1 MKLPGGVRRYLAGRA
16 VQCIGVWFLIITF
29 NFVLF
34 RVMPGDPRMALL
46 HQNLDPSVR
55 QQVEEKFGLDLP
67 IWEQYGLYLVN
78 LFRGD
83 WGRSF
88 TISTNTPVVNIIFGS
103 RLINTLVLMGTSL
116 FLSIILGIAIGVLA
130 ASRRNSLLDKS
141 SVVFFLVTY
150 SMPVFWSGLL
160 ILLYLGF
167 YLNLIP
173 LFGTFAH
180 WTKHANFLEFVA
192 DYLWHMT
199 GPMIVLTLSFIGS
212 FFLLMRDSVLDV
224 FTKDFMEAA
233 RAKGLSERRIL
244 YRHAMRNAMLPM
256 ISVIAVNMTYL
267 ISGATVTEQVFTWPG
282 IGQLIIQA
290 VVNADYPVLQGIFL
304 LLATVV
310 VFSNFVADIVYAF
323 ADPRI
328 RYGEKEK

>member
-1 MKLPGGVRRYLAGRA
+1 
-16 VQCIGVWFLIITF
+16 
-29 NFVLF
+29 
-34 RVMPGDPRMALL
+34 MPGDPRMALL
-46 HQNLDPSVR
+46 HQNLDPDIR
-55 QQVEEKFGLDLP
+55 RQVETKFGLNLP
-67 IWEQYGLYLVN
+67 IWEQYGFYLLN

-88 TISTNTPVVNIIFGS
+88 TIRTNTPVVEIIFGS
-103 RLINTLVLMGTSL
+103 RLVNTLVLMGSSL
-116 FLSIILGIAIGVLA
+116 LLSIIIGMVIGVLA

-167 YLNLIP
+167 HLKLIP
-173 LFGTFAH
+173 LYGYFTPGVH
-180 WTKHANFLEFVA
+180 HVNFLEYAA

-224 FTKDFMEAA
+224 FTRDYMEAA
-233 RAKGLSERRIL
+233 RAKGLGERRIL
-244 YRHAMRNAMLPM
+244 YKHAMRNAMLPM
-256 ISVIAVNMTYL
+256 ISVIAVNITYL
-267 ISGATVTEQVFTWPG
+267 ISGATVTERIFTWPG
-282 IGQLIIQA
+282 IGDLTISA
-290 VVNADYPVLQGIFL
+290 VVNADYPILQGIFL
-304 LLATVV
+304 LLATGVV
-310 VFSNFVADIVYAF
+310 VSNFVADIIYAF

>member
-1 MKLPGGVRRYLAGRA
+1 MRRYLVGRA
-16 VQCIGVWFLIITF
+16 VQCVVVWFLIVTF

-46 HQNLDPSVR
+46 HQNLDPAIR
-55 QQVEEKFGLDLP
+55 QQVEAQFGLNLP
-67 IWEQYGLYLVN
+67 LWEQYILYLIN
-78 LFRGD
+78 LFKGD

-88 TISTNTPVVNIIFGS
+88 TISTNTPVVEIIFGS
-103 RLINTLVLMGTSL
+103 RLINTLVLMGSSL
-116 FLSIILGIAIGVLA
+116 VLSIIIGMFMGVLA
-130 ASRRNSLLDKS
+130 ASRRNSLLDKF

-167 YLNLIP
+167 HLNLIP
-173 LFGTFAH
+173 LFGTFTH
-180 WTKHANFLEFVA
+180 WAEHANFLEFAA
-192 DYLWHMT
+192 DYLWHMI

-233 RAKGLSERRIL
+233 RAKGLSERKIL
-244 YRHAMRNAMLPM
+244 YKHAMRNAMLPM

-267 ISGATVTEQVFTWPG
+267 ISGATVTEQIFTWPG
-282 IGQLIIQA
+282 IGRLTIQA
-290 VVNADYPVLQGIFL
+290 VVNADYPILQGIFL

-310 VFSNFVADIVYAF
+310 VISNFIADLIYAF

-328 RYGEKEK
+328 RYGEKER

>member
-1 MKLPGGVRRYLAGRA
+1 
-16 VQCIGVWFLIITF
+16 
-29 NFVLF
+29 
-34 RVMPGDPRMALL
+34 MPGDPRMALL
-46 HQNLDPSVR
+46 HQNLDPNVR
-55 QQVEEKFGLDLP
+55 QQVEEKFGLNLP
-67 IWEQYGLYLVN
+67 IWEQYGLYLLN

-88 TISTNTPVVNIIFGS
+88 TISSNTPVVEIIFGT
-103 RLINTLVLMGTSL
+103 RLINTVVLMASSL
-116 FLSIILGIAIGVLA
+116 FLSTIIGIVIGVLA
-130 ASRRNSLLDKS
+130 ASRRNSLLDRS
-141 SVVFFLVTY
+141 SIVFFLVTY
-150 SMPVFWSGLL
+150 SMPTFWSGLL

-167 YLNLIP
+167 HLNLIP
-173 LFGTFAH
+173 LFGYFTSWAE
-180 WTKHANFLEFVA
+180 HANFLEYAA

-212 FFLLMRDSVLDV
+212 FFLLMRDSVLDI

-267 ISGATVTEQVFTWPG
+267 ISGATVTEQIFTWPG
-282 IGQLIIQA
+282 IGQLTIQA
-290 VVNADYPVLQGIFL
+290 VVNADYPILQGIFL
-304 LLATVV
+304 LLASGVIV
-310 VFSNFVADIVYAF
+310 ANFAADIIYAF

-328 RYGEKEK
+328 RYGEK

>member
-1 MKLPGGVRRYLAGRA
+1 MPGGVRRYLVGRA
-16 VQCIGVWFLIITF
+16 IQCLIVWFLIITF

-46 HQNLDPSVR
+46 HQNLDPDIR
-55 QQVEEKFGLDLP
+55 QRVVERFGLNLS
-67 IWEQYGLYLVN
+67 IWEQYGLYLLN

-88 TISTNTPVVNIIFGS
+88 TISSNTPVVKIIFGT
-103 RLINTLVLMGTSL
+103 RLMNTVVLMASSL
-116 FLSIILGIAIGVLA
+116 FLSTIIGIVIGVLA
-130 ASRRNSLLDKS
+130 ASRRNSLLDRS
-141 SVVFFLVTY
+141 SIVFFLVTY
-150 SMPVFWSGLL
+150 SMPTFWSGLL

-173 LFGTFAH
+173 LFGYFTSWAE
-180 WTKHANFLEFVA
+180 HANFLEYAA

-212 FFLLMRDSVLDV
+212 FFLLMRDSVLDI

-256 ISVIAVNMTYL
+256 ISVIAVTMTFL
-267 ISGATVTEQVFTWPG
+267 ISGATVTEQIFTWPG
-282 IGQLIIQA
+282 IGQLTIQA
-290 VVNADYPVLQGIFL
+290 VVNADYPILQGIFL
-304 LLATVV
+304 LLATGVIV
-310 VFSNFVADIVYAF
+310 ANFAADIIYAF

-328 RYGEKEK
+328 RYGEKK

>member
-1 MKLPGGVRRYLAGRA
+1 
-16 VQCIGVWFLIITF
+16 
-29 NFVLF
+29 
-34 RVMPGDPRMALL
+34 MPGDPRMALL
-46 HQNLDPSVR
+46 HQNLDPDIR
-55 QQVEEKFGLDLP
+55 QQMEVRFGLNLP
-67 IWEQYGLYLVN
+67 IWEQYGLYLLN

-88 TISTNTPVVNIIFGS
+88 TIRTNTPVVKIIFGS
-103 RLINTLVLMGTSL
+103 RLVNTLVLMGSSL
-116 FLSIILGIAIGVLA
+116 ILSIIVGMVMGVLA
-130 ASRRNSLLDKS
+130 ASRRNSLLDRS

-173 LFGTFAH
+173 LFGTFTH
-180 WTKHANFLEFVA
+180 WSKHANFLEYAA

-233 RAKGLSERRIL
+233 RAKGLSGKSIL

-267 ISGATVTEQVFTWPG
+267 ISGATVTEQIFTWPG
-282 IGQLIIQA
+282 IGQLTIQA
-290 VVNADYPVLQGIFL
+290 VVNADYPILQGIFL
-304 LLATVV
+304 LLATGVV
-310 VFSNFVADIVYAF
+310 ISNFVADIIYAL

>member
-1 MKLPGGVRRYLAGRA
+1 
-16 VQCIGVWFLIITF
+16 
-29 NFVLF
+29 
-34 RVMPGDPRMALL
+34 MPGDPRMALL
-46 HQNLDPSVR
+46 HQNLDPNVR
-55 QQVEEKFGLDLP
+55 QQIEEKFGLNLP
-67 IWEQYGLYLVN
+67 IWEQYGLYLLN

-88 TISTNTPVVNIIFGS
+88 TIYRNTPVVEIVFGS
-103 RLINTLVLMGTSL
+103 RLVNTVVLMASSL
-116 FLSIILGIAIGVLA
+116 FLSVIIGMVMGVLA
-130 ASRRNSLLDKS
+130 ASRRNSLLDRS
-141 SVVFFLVTY
+141 SIVFFLVTY
-150 SMPVFWSGLL
+150 SMPTFWSGLL

-173 LFGTFAH
+173 LFGTFTH
-180 WTKHANFLEFVA
+180 WAEHANFLEYAA

-233 RAKGLSERRIL
+233 RAKGLSGKSIL

-282 IGQLIIQA
+282 IGRLTIQA
-290 VVNADYPVLQGIFL
+290 VVNADYPILQGIFL
-304 LLATVV
+304 LLATGVV
-310 VFSNFVADIVYAF
+310 ISNFIADIIYAF

-328 RYGEKEK
+328 RYGEK

>member
-1 MKLPGGVRRYLAGRA
+1 MPGGIRRYLAGRA
-16 VQCIGVWFLIITF
+16 IQCLIVWFLIITF

-46 HQNLDPSVR
+46 HQNLDPDIR
-55 QQVEEKFGLDLP
+55 QRVEEKFGLNLP
-67 IWEQYGLYLVN
+67 IWEQYGLYLLN

-88 TISTNTPVVNIIFGS
+88 TIHTNAPVVEIIFGT
-103 RLINTLVLMGTSL
+103 RLINTVVLMASSL
-116 FLSIILGIAIGVLA
+116 FLSTIIGIVIGVLA
-130 ASRRNSLLDKS
+130 ASRRNSLLDRS
-141 SVVFFLVTY
+141 SIVFFLVTY
-150 SMPVFWSGLL
+150 SMPTFWSGLL

-173 LFGTFAH
+173 LFGYFTSWAE
-180 WTKHANFLEFVA
+180 HANFLEYAA

-212 FFLLMRDSVLDV
+212 FFLLMRGSVLDV

-267 ISGATVTEQVFTWPG
+267 ISGATVTEQIFTWPG
-282 IGQLIIQA
+282 IGQLTIQA
-290 VVNADYPVLQGIFL
+290 VVNADYPILQGIFL
-304 LLATVV
+304 LLASGVIV
-310 VFSNFVADIVYAF
+310 ANFAADIIYAF

-328 RYGEKEK
+328 RYGEK

>member
-1 MKLPGGVRRYLAGRA
+1 
-16 VQCIGVWFLIITF
+16 
-29 NFVLF
+29 
-34 RVMPGDPRMALL
+34 MPGDPRMALL
-46 HQNLDPSVR
+46 HQNLDPSIR
-55 QQVEEKFGLDLP
+55 QQVVEKFGLNLP
-67 IWEQYGLYLVN
+67 IWEQYGLYLLN

-88 TISTNTPVVNIIFGS
+88 TIRTNTPVVQIIFGS
-103 RLINTLVLMGTSL
+103 RLVNTLVLMGSSL
-116 FLSIILGIAIGVLA
+116 LLSIIVGMVMGVLA
-130 ASRRNSLLDKS
+130 ASRRNSLLDRS

-167 YLNLIP
+167 YLKLIP
-173 LFGTFAH
+173 LFGTFTH
-180 WTKHANFLEFVA
+180 WTQHTNFLEYAA

-233 RAKGLSERRIL
+233 RAKGLSGRRIL

-267 ISGATVTEQVFTWPG
+267 ISGATVTEQIFTWPG
-282 IGQLIIQA
+282 IGQLTIQA
-290 VVNADYPVLQGIFL
+290 VVNADYPILQGIFL
-304 LLATVV
+304 LLATGVIV
-310 VFSNFVADIVYAF
+310 ANFAADIIYAF

-328 RYGEKEK
+328 RYGEK

>member
-1 MKLPGGVRRYLAGRA
+1 
-16 VQCIGVWFLIITF
+16 
-29 NFVLF
+29 
-34 RVMPGDPRMALL
+34 MPGDPRMALL
-46 HQNLDPSVR
+46 HQNLDPDIR
-55 QQVEEKFGLDLP
+55 QRVEERFGLNLP
-67 IWEQYGLYLVN
+67 ILEQYGLYLLN

-88 TISTNTPVVNIIFGS
+88 TIRTNAPVVGIIFGA
-103 RLINTLVLMGTSL
+103 RLTNTLVLMASSL
-116 FLSIILGIAIGVLA
+116 FLSTIIGIVIGVLA

-141 SVVFFLVTY
+141 SIVFFLVTY
-150 SMPVFWSGLL
+150 SMPTFWSGLL

-167 YLNLIP
+167 HLNLIP
-173 LFGTFAH
+173 LFGTFTH
-180 WTKHANFLEFVA
+180 WTKHANFLEYA
-192 DYLWHMT
+192 GDYLWHMT

-233 RAKGLSERRIL
+233 RAKGLSERKVL

-256 ISVIAVNMTYL
+256 ISVIAVNITYL
-267 ISGATVTEQVFTWPG
+267 ISGATVTEQIFTWPG
-282 IGQLIIQA
+282 IGQLTIQA

-304 LLATVV
+304 LLATGVV
-310 VFSNFVADIVYAF
+310 VANFAADIIYAF

-328 RYGEKEK
+328 RYGEEEK

>member
-1 MKLPGGVRRYLAGRA
+1 
-16 VQCIGVWFLIITF
+16 
-29 NFVLF
+29 
-34 RVMPGDPRMALL
+34 
-46 HQNLDPSVR
+46 
-55 QQVEEKFGLDLP
+55 
-67 IWEQYGLYLVN
+67 LYLIN
-78 LFRGD
+78 LFKGD

-88 TISTNTPVVNIIFGS
+88 TISTNTPVVEILFGS
-103 RLINTLVLMGTSL
+103 RLINTLVLMGSSL
-116 FLSIILGIAIGVLA
+116 VLSIIIGMFMGVLA
-130 ASRRNSLLDKS
+130 ASRRNSLIDKL

-167 YLNLIP
+167 HLNLIP
-173 LFGTFAH
+173 LFGTFTH
-180 WTKHANFLEFVA
+180 WAEHANFLEFAA
-192 DYLWHMT
+192 DYLWHMI

-233 RAKGLSERRIL
+233 RAKGLSERKIL

-267 ISGATVTEQVFTWPG
+267 ISGATVTEQIFTWPG
-282 IGQLIIQA
+282 IGRLTIQA
-290 VVNADYPVLQGIFL
+290 VVNADYPILQGIFL

-310 VFSNFVADIVYAF
+310 VISNFIADLIYAF

-328 RYGEKEK
+328 RYGEKER

>member
-1 MKLPGGVRRYLAGRA
+1 MGVRRYLVGRA
-16 VQCIGVWFLIITF
+16 AQCIVVWFLIVTF

-55 QQVEEKFGLDLP
+55 QQVEEKFGLNLP
-67 IWEQYGLYLVN
+67 LWEQYWLYLLN

-88 TISTNTPVVNIIFGS
+88 TISRNTPVVEIVFGG
-103 RLINTLVLMGTSL
+103 RLVNTLALMGASL
-116 FLSIILGIAIGVLA
+116 LLSTVIGMLIGVFA
-130 ASRRNSLLDKS
+130 ASRRNSPLDRS

-167 YLNLIP
+167 YLKLIP
-173 LFGTFAH
+173 LFGTFTHYAE
-180 WTKHANFLEFVA
+180 HANFLEFAV

-212 FFLLMRDSVLDV
+212 FFLLMRDTVLDV

-233 RAKGLSERRIL
+233 KAKGLSERKIL

-282 IGQLIIQA
+282 LGQLTIQA
-290 VVNADYPVLQGIFL
+290 VVNADYPILQGIFL
-304 LLATVV
+304 LMATVV
-310 VFSNFVADIVYAF
+310 VVSNFVADIIYAF

-328 RYGEKEK
+328 RYGEKQK

>member
-1 MKLPGGVRRYLAGRA
+1 MPAGVRRFLVGRA
-16 VQCIGVWFLIITF
+16 VQCIVVWFLIITF

-46 HQNLDPSVR
+46 HQNLDPDVR
-55 QQVEEKFGLDLP
+55 QQVAEKFGLNLP
-67 IWEQYGLYLVN
+67 IWDQYGLYLLN

-88 TISTNTPVVNIIFGS
+88 TISANKPVVEIVFGS
-103 RLINTLVLMGTSL
+103 RLINTLVLMGSSL
-116 FLSIILGIAIGVLA
+116 ILSILIGMIIGVLA

-141 SVVFFLVTY
+141 SIVFFMVTY
-150 SMPVFWSGLL
+150 SIPVFWSGLL

-173 LFGTFAH
+173 LAGTI
-180 WTKHANFLEFVA
+180 TRGRQYANFLEYA
-192 DYLWHMT
+192 GDYLWHMT
-199 GPMIVLTLSFIGS
+199 GPLIVLTLSFIGS
-212 FFLLMRDSVLDV
+212 FFLLMRDTVLDV

-233 RAKGLSERRIL
+233 RAKGLSEKSVL

-256 ISVIAVNMTYL
+256 ISAIAVDLTYL
-267 ISGATVTEQVFTWPG
+267 ISGATVTERVFSWVGLGDLTVE
-282 IGQLIIQA
+282 A

-304 LLATVV
+304 LLATLVV
-310 VFSNFVADIVYAF
+310 ISNFVADVIYALV
-323 ADPRI
+323 DPRI
-328 RYGEKEK
+328 RYGGKGQ

>member
-1 MKLPGGVRRYLAGRA
+1 
-16 VQCIGVWFLIITF
+16 
-29 NFVLF
+29 
-34 RVMPGDPRMALL
+34 MPGDPRMALL
-46 HQNLDPSVR
+46 HQNLDPDIR
-55 QQVEEKFGLDLP
+55 QQMEARFGLNLP
-67 IWEQYGLYLVN
+67 IWEQYGLYLLN

-88 TISTNTPVVNIIFGS
+88 TIRTNTPVVKIVFGS
-103 RLINTLVLMGTSL
+103 RLVNTIVLMGSSL
-116 FLSIILGIAIGVLA
+116 ILSIVVGMLMGVLA
-130 ASRRNSLLDKS
+130 ASRRNSLLDRS

-173 LFGTFAH
+173 LFGTFTH
-180 WTKHANFLEFVA
+180 WTKHANFLEYAA

-233 RAKGLSERRIL
+233 KAKGLSRKSIL

-267 ISGATVTEQVFTWPG
+267 ISGATVTEQIFTWPG
-282 IGQLIIQA
+282 IGQLTIQA
-290 VVNADYPVLQGIFL
+290 VVNADYPILQGIFL
-304 LLATVV
+304 LLATGVV
-310 VFSNFVADIVYAF
+310 ISNFVADIIYAF

-328 RYGEKEK
+328 RYGDTGK

>member
-1 MKLPGGVRRYLAGRA
+1 
-16 VQCIGVWFLIITF
+16 
-29 NFVLF
+29 
-34 RVMPGDPRMALL
+34 MPGDPRMALL
-46 HQNLDPSVR
+46 HQNLDPNVR
-55 QQVEEKFGLDLP
+55 QQIEEKFGLNLP
-67 IWEQYGLYLVN
+67 IWEQYGLYLLN

-88 TISTNTPVVNIIFGS
+88 TIYRNTPVVEIVFGS
-103 RLINTLVLMGTSL
+103 RLVNTVVLMASSL
-116 FLSIILGIAIGVLA
+116 FLSVIIGMVMGVLA
-130 ASRRNSLLDKS
+130 ASRRNSLLDRS
-141 SVVFFLVTY
+141 SIVFFLVTY
-150 SMPVFWSGLL
+150 SMPTFWSGLL

-173 LFGTFAH
+173 LFGTFTH
-180 WTKHANFLEFVA
+180 WAEHANFLEYAA

-224 FTKDFMEAA
+224 FTKGFMEAA
-233 RAKGLSERRIL
+233 RAKGLSGKSIL

-282 IGQLIIQA
+282 IGRLTIQA
-290 VVNADYPVLQGIFL
+290 VVNADYPILQGIFL
-304 LLATVV
+304 LLATGVV
-310 VFSNFVADIVYAF
+310 ISNFIADIIYAF

-328 RYGEKEK
+328 RYGEK

>member
-1 MKLPGGVRRYLAGRA
+1 MSAGAGRYLLGRA
-16 VQCIGVWFLIITF
+16 AQTFVVWFLIVTF
-29 NFVLF
+29 NFALF

-46 HQNLDPSVR
+46 HENLDPNVR
-55 QQVEEKFGLDLP
+55 LKLEEKFGLNLP
-67 IWEQYGLYLVN
+67 LWEQFGLYLLN
-78 LFRGD
+78 LVRGD

-88 TISTNTPVVNIIFGS
+88 TISTNTPVVEIVFGG
-103 RLINTLVLMGTSL
+103 RLINTVILMGAAL
-116 FLSIILGIAIGVLA
+116 LLSVTVGMAIGVLA
-130 ASRRNSLLDKS
+130 ASKRNSLLDRF

-173 LFGTFAH
+173 LFGTFTH
-180 WTKHANFLEFVA
+180 WTKHANFLHFAA

-199 GPMIVLTLSFIGS
+199 GPLIVLTLSFIGS

-224 FTKDFMEAA
+224 FTEDFMEAA
-233 RAKGLSERRIL
+233 RAKGLSQRKIL
-244 YRHAMRNAMLPM
+244 YKHAMRNAILPM

-267 ISGATVTEQVFTWPG
+267 ISGATVTERIFTWPG
-282 IGQLIIQA
+282 IGDLTVSA
-290 VVNADYPVLQGIFL
+290 VVNADYPILQGIFL
-304 LLATVV
+304 LLATGVV
-310 VFSNFVADIVYAF
+310 ISNFVADIIYAI

>member
-1 MKLPGGVRRYLAGRA
+1 
-16 VQCIGVWFLIITF
+16 
-29 NFVLF
+29 
-34 RVMPGDPRMALL
+34 MPGDPRMALL
-46 HQNLDPSVR
+46 HQNLDPDIR
-55 QQVEEKFGLDLP
+55 QRVVERFGLNLS
-67 IWEQYGLYLVN
+67 IWEQYGLYLLN

-88 TISTNTPVVNIIFGS
+88 TISSNTPVVKIIFGT
-103 RLINTLVLMGTSL
+103 RLMNTVVLMASSL
-116 FLSIILGIAIGVLA
+116 FLSTIIGIVIGVLA
-130 ASRRNSLLDKS
+130 ASRRNSLLDRS
-141 SVVFFLVTY
+141 SIVFFLVTY
-150 SMPVFWSGLL
+150 SMPTFWSGLL

-173 LFGTFAH
+173 LFGYFTSWAE
-180 WTKHANFLEFVA
+180 HANFLEYAA
-192 DYLWHMT
+192 DYLWHMI

-212 FFLLMRDSVLDV
+212 FFLLMRDSVLDI

-267 ISGATVTEQVFTWPG
+267 ISGATVTEQIFTWPG
-282 IGQLIIQA
+282 IGQLTIQA
-290 VVNADYPVLQGIFL
+290 VVNADYPILQGIFL
-304 LLATVV
+304 LLATGVIV
-310 VFSNFVADIVYAF
+310 ANFAADIIYAF

-328 RYGEKEK
+328 RYGEK